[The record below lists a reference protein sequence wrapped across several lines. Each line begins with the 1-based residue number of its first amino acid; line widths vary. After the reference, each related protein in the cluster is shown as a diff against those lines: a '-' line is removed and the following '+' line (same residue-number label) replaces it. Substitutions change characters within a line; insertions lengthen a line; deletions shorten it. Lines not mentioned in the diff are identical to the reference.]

1 MAVREILVHPD
12 ACLKQIA
19 APVTAFED
27 ALETLYKDLEDT
39 LLQAPGCV
47 GIAAPQ
53 IGYSQRAV
61 MVDVK
66 DSAYGRLLLV
76 NPEIV
81 RHEGLVRGREGCLSV
96 PDFTGN
102 VIRADS
108 IVVQA
113 RDRYGKEQELA
124 FSGFEARVV
133 QHELDHLDGLLF
145 LDRLISRRHDLFRRK
160 VYKENKSPQP

>member
-12 ACLKQIA
+12 VCLKQIA
-19 APVTAFED
+19 TVVTAFD
-27 ALETLYKDLEDT
+27 DSLETLYRDLEDT
-39 LLQAPGCV
+39 LRQAPGCV

-53 IGYSQRAV
+53 IGCSQRAV
-61 MVDVK
+61 MVDVR
-66 DSAYGRLLLV
+66 DSEYGRLLLV

-108 IVVQA
+108 IIVQA
-113 RDRYGKEQELA
+113 RDRYGREQELA

-160 VYKENKSPQP
+160 VYKDKKST

>member
-12 ACLKQIA
+12 ACPKQIA
-19 APVTAFED
+19 TAVTDFGEVLD
-27 ALETLYKDLEDT
+27 ALYKDLEDT

-53 IGYSQRAV
+53 IGCSQRVV
-61 MVDVK
+61 MVDVR
-66 DSAYGRLLLV
+66 DSEYGRLLLV

-108 IVVQA
+108 IIVQA
-113 RDRYGKEQELA
+113 RDRHGREQELS

-160 VYKENKSPQP
+160 AYKTKKSP

>member
-1 MAVREILVHPD
+1 MAVRKILLHPD

-19 APVTAFED
+19 APVTSFAD
-27 ALETLYKDLEDT
+27 DLHGLYTDLEET

-53 IGYSQRAV
+53 IGCSQRVV
-61 MVDVK
+61 MIDVR

-81 RHEGLVRGREGCLSV
+81 SHEGLVRGREGCLSV

-102 VIRADS
+102 VIRAES
-108 IVVQA
+108 VIVQA
-113 RDRYGKEQELA
+113 QDRQGREQELA
-124 FSGFEARVV
+124 FTGFEARVV

-160 VYKENKSPQP
+160 VYRSKNST

>member
-1 MAVREILVHPD
+1 MHPD
-12 ACLKQIA
+12 VCLKQTA
-19 APVTAFED
+19 APITAFGE
-27 ALETLYKDLEDT
+27 ALATLYTDLEDT

-53 IGYSQRAV
+53 IGSSQRV
-61 MVDVK
+61 IMIDVK
-66 DSAYGRLLLV
+66 NSEYGRLLLV

-108 IVVQA
+108 VIVQA
-113 RDRYGKEQELA
+113 RDKHGQEQELA

-160 VYKENKSPQP
+160 VYKDKMPPKA